1 MNRDDMRISCV
12 YFFDIFDFNGYV
24 FFLRRFLKPTE
35 LNIRV

>member
-24 FFLRRFLKPTE
+24 FFAQIFE
-35 LNIRV
+35 AY